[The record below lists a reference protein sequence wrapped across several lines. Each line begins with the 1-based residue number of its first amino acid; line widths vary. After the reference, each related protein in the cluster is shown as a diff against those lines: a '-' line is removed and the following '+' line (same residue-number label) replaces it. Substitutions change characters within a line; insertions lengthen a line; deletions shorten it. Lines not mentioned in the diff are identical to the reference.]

1 MPCTHSTFHTKN
13 STAQMRI
20 TKAPSKYRLG
30 RRSLYPWRRGLSRW
44 DATASTPHRIMP
56 PISTQPGRLSP
67 SSTSAIFTLKITHN
81 AMSSHAAISFLI
93 LIQPSMSCCFLLSSK
108 KLPPFRRYPPDSIR
122 CLFHLTPLSLS
133 CPAFSGV
140 WKLSCKKTRRL
151 VVFSA
156 IIVQTAEKCL

>member
-1 MPCTHSTFHTKN
+1 
-13 STAQMRI
+13 
-20 TKAPSKYRLG
+20 
-30 RRSLYPWRRGLSRW
+30 
-44 DATASTPHRIMP
+44 MP

-156 IIVQTAEKCL
+156 IIVQTAEKNACKNRNTRRFLHHENTNTGNRQHRHQLLCNL